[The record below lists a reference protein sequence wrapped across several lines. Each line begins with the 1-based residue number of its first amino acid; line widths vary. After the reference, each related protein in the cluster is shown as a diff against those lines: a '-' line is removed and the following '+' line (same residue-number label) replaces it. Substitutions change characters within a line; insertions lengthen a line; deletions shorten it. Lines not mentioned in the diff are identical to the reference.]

1 MWTECDNYN
10 EDYSPN
16 KSNIINDTS
25 MVRKFGS
32 SAVVPNSSTGMTIG
46 STTITRE
53 HGLAIARELDS
64 YVEQSGG
71 RNEYTASIEVQDE
84 RGRPIKKGNKK
95 NAGERPV
102 IFESEL
108 PTTYRS
114 GGFSVPRQ
122 GYHLVSPKAQTEPFL
137 PTSNNSSHH
146 LKEDGGLLA
155 NLGVFSVGDKEQ
167 IEKPK
172 ESLVYGVKWNIEGT
186 TYYTERKGQD
196 GIIERNRQKREAE
209 KSQSEVST
217 NQNKEVGDINLN
229 EINQRTASDKKD
241 QTDEEV
247 QQQNIAQ
254 KTDNKDNNKNI
265 YYGIGAISLVLL

>member
-1 MWTECDNYN
+1 MNKENLNKKIEETQKKFEKMFGGNCSYHE
-10 EDYSPN
+10 EDSWN
-16 KSNIINDTS
+16 GGKNGIFTIKFRKNIEILN
-25 MVRKFGS
+25 
-32 SAVVPNSSTGMTIG
+32 
-46 STTITRE
+46 
-53 HGLAIARELDS
+53 GLERAI
-64 YVEQSGG
+64 
-71 RNEYTASIEVQDE
+71 
-84 RGRPIKKGNKK
+84 KK

-102 IFESEL
+102 IFEIKGRDGKL
-108 PTTYRS
+108 TK
-114 GGFSVPRQ
+114 
-122 GYHLVSPKAQTEPFL
+122 VSKEEFAKWMVNEK
-137 PTSNNSSHH
+137 NN
-146 LKEDGGLLA
+146 DNWVG
-155 NLGVFSVGDKEQ
+155 GVFSVGDKEQ

-172 ESLVYGVKWNIEGT
+172 ESLVYGGKWNIEGT

-196 GIIERNRQKREAE
+196 GVFREDYWKSRSEEEKNQIIERNRQKREAE

-265 YYGIGAISLVLL
+265 YYGIGAISLVLLVISMVVVWVKKR